1 MTEEPKEPWERFE
14 ALGEAEV
21 RKRLVNSQYGPE
33 NQNRAKEWL
42 DSKNQER
49 SSAASS
55 EQRRIAR
62 QAKNAAIVA
71 AIAAIIA
78 AIVAIISLTLRLASG
93 AS

>member
-1 MTEEPKEPWERFE
+1 MTDEPKEPWERFE
-14 ALGEAEV
+14 ALGEVEV

-62 QAKNAAIVA
+62 HAKNAAIIAAIAATLA
-71 AIAAIIA
+71 AIAAIITL
-78 AIVAIISLTLRLASG
+78 VLRLAYG